1 MKMGILREGKVPA
14 DSRVPIVP
22 EQCRTIKQRAPVEVA
37 VQPFGGRCFSDR
49 EFLQAGIRLQEDL
62 QDCTLLLGVKEVPVH
77 QLIPGKT
84 YLFYSNTIKN
94 QPYDRK
100 LLQAVLEK
108 DIRLIDDEV
117 LTDDEG
123 ERLIAFGKFAG
134 MVGAHN
140 ALYAYGERTQAFRL
154 RRMKNCRDYAEAKTL
169 YRYIQW
175 PPLKIVLTGT
185 GRVGRGAAEVLRDMG
200 IREVDAESF
209 VQKDFQEAV
218 FTQLR
223 AREYVR
229 HQEGLPFEPRHYYAH
244 PDEYESAFAPFAA
257 AADIFI
263 NGIFWDNRAPVF
275 FTREMMSQPG
285 FRIKTI
291 ADVTCDIAPVSS
303 VPSTIR
309 PSTIAAPVYGYD
321 PRTGE
326 EVAPYLGQHIDVMAI
341 DNLPNEM
348 PRDAS
353 AAFGQMFLDRVLP
366 EFFKSHSPVLERATI
381 ADKGALCPLFSYLED
396 YVTERQL

>member
-14 DSRVPIVP
+14 DSRVPIIP
-22 EQCRTIKQRAPVEVA
+22 EQCRQIQQRAPVEVA
-37 VQPFGGRCFSDR
+37 VQPFAGRCFSDK

-62 QDCTLLLGVKEVPVH
+62 QDCTLLMGVKEVPVQ
-77 QLIPGKT
+77 QLIPGRRI
-84 YLFYSNTIKN
+84 FFSHTIKK
-94 QPYDRK
+94 QPYNRN

-108 DIRLIDDEV
+108 DIRLIDYEV

-140 ALYAYGERTQAFRL
+140 ALYAYGERTHAFRL
-154 RRMKNCRDYAEAKTL
+154 RRMKDCRDYAEAKLL
-169 YRYIQW
+169 YRNMQW
-175 PPLKIVLTGT
+175 PPLKIVLTGM
-185 GRVGRGAAEVLRDMG
+185 GRVGSGAAEVLRDMG
-200 IREVDAESF
+200 IREVDSASF
-209 VQKDFQEAV
+209 VKKQFQEAV

-229 HQEGLPFEPRHYYAH
+229 HGAGLPFEPRHYYAH
-244 PDEYESAFAPFAA
+244 PEEYESAFASFAE

-275 FTREMMSQPG
+275 FTREMMNHPR
-285 FRIKTI
+285 FRIRTI

-321 PRTGE
+321 PYKGK
-326 EVAPYLGQHIDVMAI
+326 EVAPYLEQGIDVMAI

-396 YVTERQL
+396 YVNERQL

>member
-22 EQCRTIKQRAPVEVA
+22 EQCRKIQQRAPVEVA
-37 VQPFGGRCFSDR
+37 VQPFAGRCFSDK

-62 QDCTLLLGVKEVPVH
+62 QDCTLLLGVKEVPIQH
-77 QLIPGKT
+77 LIPGKT
-84 YLFYSNTIKN
+84 YLFFSHTIKK
-94 QPYDRK
+94 QPYNRK

-108 DIRLIDDEV
+108 DIRLIDYEV

-154 RRMKNCRDYAEAKTL
+154 RRMKDCRDYAEAKML
-169 YRYIQW
+169 YRHMQW
-175 PPLKIVLTGT
+175 PPVKIVLTGT

-200 IREVDAESF
+200 IREVDAETF

-244 PDEYESAFAPFAA
+244 PGEYESAFAPFAA

-275 FTREMMSQPG
+275 FTREMMRQPD
-285 FRIKTI
+285 FRIRTI

-326 EVAPYLGQHIDVMAI
+326 EVAPYQEHRIDVMAI

-353 AAFGQMFLDRVLP
+353 TAFGQMFLDRVLP

-396 YVTERQL
+396 YVAERQL